1 MVLLKLDFD
10 PDRTDAGFRLRL
22 HYLRLL
28 YAFERVDFL
37 KLEDDVNLEFEHQ
50 FTKIKTSIP
59 QSYFLFIGSF
69 SFSLRNYKLKKNK
82 SKYQINFFFER

>member
-59 QSYFLFIGSF
+59 QS
-69 SFSLRNYKLKKNK
+69 
-82 SKYQINFFFER
+82 